1 MRSLIL
7 FLWKRRFFLLFLI
20 LETFSILLIVSNNS
34 YQRSKF
40 ISASNGFTGNIL
52 SFYNNATAYFNLKAT
67 NELLVKE
74 NAMLRSQLKT
84 SFLKHDTLYSEIS
97 DSIYKQH
104 YRYFQAKIISN
115 SFQKRNNYLI
125 LSKGKGQGVYTEMG
139 VVTQN
144 GVLGVVNSVSENFS
158 SVISILNSKS
168 AIDAKILRMG
178 YTGTITW
185 DGKNY
190 RIGQLENIPS
200 HVEVKKGDTVVT
212 SGYSSLYPEGILVGV
227 VAKVKEPAGE
237 GFYDIDIKFSVDYN
251 KVEYAYLIFNLAKDE
266 EQKIK
271 EEVIDE

>member
-20 LETFSILLIVSNNS
+20 LEIISVLLIVSNNS

-52 SFYNNATAYFNLKAT
+52 SLYDNATSYLNLKTT

-74 NAMLRSQLKT
+74 NTKLRSKLKN
-84 SFLKHDTLYSEIS
+84 SYLKHDTLYQEIE
-97 DSIYKQH
+97 DSVYKQH
-104 YRYFQAKIISN
+104 YKYFEAKIISN

-125 LSKGKGQGVYTEMG
+125 LSKGKGQGVYPEMG

-158 SVISILNSKS
+158 SVISILHSKS
-168 AIDAKILRMG
+168 AIDAKLLKTG

-185 DGKNY
+185 NGKNY

-200 HVEVKKGDTVVT
+200 HVDVNQGDTVVT

-227 VAKVKEPAGE
+227 VSKVIKKKGE
-237 GFYDIDIKFSVDYN
+237 GFYYIDIQFAVDYN
-251 KVEYAYLIFNLAKDE
+251 KVEYAYLVFNILKDE
-266 EQKIK
+266 EKKIK
-271 EEVIDE
+271 EEVKND

>member
-7 FLWKRRFFLLFLI
+7 FFWKRRFFFLFFI
-20 LETFSILLIVSNNS
+20 LEAVSILLIVSNNS

-52 SFYNNATAYFNLKAT
+52 SFYDNSISYFNLKNT
-67 NELLVKE
+67 NDLLVKE
-74 NAMLRSQLKT
+74 NARLRNLLKT
-84 SFLKHDTLYSEIS
+84 SYLKHDTLYHEID

-104 YRYFQAKIISN
+104 YRYFEAKIISN

-125 LSKGKGQGVYTEMG
+125 LSKGSRQGVYPEMG

-144 GVLGVVNSVSENFS
+144 GVIGVVNSVSVNFC
-158 SVISILNSKS
+158 SVISVLHSKS
-168 AIDAKILRMG
+168 ALDAKLIRTG

-185 DGKNY
+185 NGKNY

-200 HVEVKKGDTVVT
+200 HVDVKQGDTVVT
-212 SGYSSLYPEGILVGV
+212 SGYSSLYPEGVLVGMV
-227 VAKVKEPAGE
+227 TKVIKPKGE
-237 GFYDIDIKFSVDYN
+237 GFYKIDIRYSVDYN
-251 KVEYAYLIFNLAKDE
+251 KVEYGYLIFNLLKDE

-271 EEVIDE
+271 EEAEDE